1 MLIDWITAYLPMN
14 IIGPDNWQ
22 QLRYLTERVLRF
34 RPDSEK
40 HGIDDCYFLIDRDS
54 VVYETAAWES
64 VRSDS
69 HQIAFRVGSD
79 ALWIQGSPARVCG
92 SGDAVFGEGPS
103 AALDLVGC
111 VRRMAAF
118 VSQRVDVPLYLSKA
132 EEWHV
137 TRIDVTGNLLL
148 DTIDDVRE
156 ALRIL
161 RNCEGGR
168 YRVSQQAGDTVYW
181 SHQSRLRSGKA
192 YAKGPHIR
200 HQLKQENY
208 TGRFYNLDEQ
218 KLLDRLLRLE
228 LKLGAQWIRERAGVP
243 WFRLTKQDLINEW
256 ESYFSRMIGA
266 ADMHTNDDVKER
278 ILAAAK
284 TQGRGKAAY
293 CCFLFIQQHGWQ
305 RAKDEFPK
313 STWDRHLKVIR
324 DAGLGDADISAG
336 KIVPLRRRIIECQ
349 NVENWQHLFKLAA

>member
-1 MLIDWITAYLPMN
+1 VLIDWITAYVSLET
-14 IIGPDNWQ
+14 IGQEHWA
-22 QLRYLTERVLRF
+22 QLRLLTERVMRF
-34 RPDSEK
+34 KPSETSHDS
-40 HGIDDCYFLIDRDS
+40 DDCYFLIDRDT

-92 SGDAVFGEGPS
+92 SGDAVFGEGAA
-103 AALDLVGC
+103 AALDLSGC
-111 VRRMAAF
+111 VHRMAAF
-118 VSQRVDVPLYLSKA
+118 VSQKLAIPLFFDDKD
-132 EEWHV
+132 WHV

-148 DTIDDVRE
+148 DSLDDVRE

-181 SHQSRLRSGKA
+181 SQLSRLRSGKA

-200 HQLKQENY
+200 HQLKQDKY
-208 TGRFYNLDEQ
+208 TGRMYTLDEQ
-218 KLLDRLLRLE
+218 TLLDRLLRLE

-243 WFRLTKQDLINEW
+243 WFRLTKQDLIDEW

-278 ILAAAK
+278 IMAAAK
-284 TQGRGKAAY
+284 TEGQGKAAY
-293 CCFLFIQQHGWQ
+293 LCFLFIQEHGWE
-305 RAKDEFPK
+305 RAKSEFPHN
-313 STWDRHLKVIR
+313 TWYRHMRVIR
-324 DAGLGDADISAG
+324 DAGLGDADIAAG
-336 KIVPLRRRIIECQ
+336 KVVPLRRRIIECQ
-349 NVENWQHLFKLAA
+349 NVESWHHLFKLAA